1 MSENSN
7 NSSNNEKLNHMSSF
21 NRDSIPRVRS
31 FNSVNFPSPAGSNQ
45 YYTATPPQQSNGQG
59 VAFTARPPVPRHQ
72 QPSQYVPFPYYY
84 QQQQQQEIFY
94 PPHMQMAP
102 LPQQQPPSAQ
112 EFSDTLDPFIVDVLK
127 KQQERIFLLKLEK
140 ELTAFINNYQWVQW
154 FGLYFSLQPTHMH
167 IDCTDWIFLKWI
179 HISVWWCTRL
189 RRILSYHIFLTRC
202 ASRSTYAR
210 TRTQQCK
217 LAWQWWEEKCSQEN
231 SRIDR

>member
-140 ELTAFINNYQWVQW
+140 ELTAFINNYQ
-154 FGLYFSLQPTHMH
+154 
-167 IDCTDWIFLKWI
+167 
-179 HISVWWCTRL
+179 
-189 RRILSYHIFLTRC
+189 
-202 ASRSTYAR
+202 
-210 TRTQQCK
+210 
-217 LAWQWWEEKCSQEN
+217 
-231 SRIDR
+231 